1 MTMDEK
7 DYVSFETALAL
18 KNAGFDYECED
29 IYHISHCADKN
40 IELWHNRCLM
50 DWNNTTKTSSQI
62 SAPTLW
68 QAQKWLREVK
78 NMDVLVWNCA
88 CGYGWEISK
97 AGDEQT
103 RGTTILIFDEE
114 GEDEDSGKWLSYEAA
129 LQDGIKKALRLIKNK
144 KK

>member
-1 MTMDEK
+1 MDEK

-18 KNAGFDYECED
+18 KQSGFDYPCED
-29 IYHISHCADKN
+29 TYHISHCADKN

-68 QAQKWLREVK
+68 QVQKWFREVK
-78 NMDVLVWNCA
+78 NIDVLVWNCV

-103 RGTTILIFDEE
+103 RGTTILMFDGK
-114 GEDEDSGKWLSYEAA
+114 GEDEDSGMWLSYEAA
-129 LQDGIKKALRLIKNK
+129 LQDGIKKALKLIN
-144 KK
+144 